1 MRDGEE
7 CVNVC
12 VCWCVEVCVCARVSD
27 RRGGGG
33 GLAAVERER
42 EGGRSEPS
50 HWLVCAGRGE
60 RERVCVSGSVNE
72 CSVMMETLRVPPNL
86 ENVTKIKMPSKQA
99 IGLLL
104 CGVK

>member
-33 GLAAVERER
+33 GGLAAVERER
-42 EGGRSEPS
+42 GDAPSPLIGLFVPVEEG
-50 HWLVCAGRGE
+50 
-60 RERVCVSGSVNE
+60 ERVCVSGSVNE

-86 ENVTKIKMPSKQA
+86 ENVTKIKM
-99 IGLLL
+99 L
-104 CGVK
+104 